1 MDEGM
6 FFKKG
11 ISILLAAFLLL
22 TCALSNVS
30 VAAASTKAEQSRAIA
45 IVFDNSGSMYDKGD
59 KAWCRATYAMEV
71 FASMLNAGDTLMIY
85 PMHPITADGSQ
96 YTMSS
101 PLKITDAAQASLIR
115 EIKTKD
121 AAGTPIESIDYAV
134 KGLKKTD
141 AQKKCM
147 IVLTDGGTFS
157 KNGNGLTKE
166 RTKRE
171 LDKRIEAHAGEKM
184 SVMYLGIGSSACIP
198 DSVESDYFSKKQ
210 AMNSEDVLSTLTE
223 MCNQIF
229 GRDTLPK
236 KYISGNNIEFDIA
249 MNKLIIFVQGENIAD
264 LQMTAAS
271 DKVET
276 KQISAQ
282 QTKYSTLGAAD
293 YKSVPDKSLQGM
305 MVTYADCPAGSY
317 EISYT
322 GNASSMEVYY
332 EPAADLD
339 FIFTDSDGNDV
350 DLDKLYEGEY
360 KISFGMKDAT
370 TGELIDSDLLGNPHY
385 EGSYFVNGEE
395 TTFEADGYT
404 GEVPVTLKMGDSF
417 KANLTANYLS
427 GYTITKDA
435 SDFGWPEEGIKVG
448 APPLG
453 KFKVELDIPQDYI
466 LLKDIGESK
475 EIIASLSIKDE
486 PLTPE
491 EFAAVTL
498 EADCSGI
505 EYTLTPDEKNSAYK
519 IQLKD
524 TAGLDEDK
532 YLIKVDA
539 QYEDIAERAAK
550 SDDVEKV
557 KLGNI
562 PLWMKWAFRIGLLL
576 LLLILVYII
585 SHLKR
590 IPKNTHVAKR
600 DCYFSFDDEDV
611 TQTTTFQAQMDK
623 GSMNLTSKYAGQ
635 KLGIMM
641 LSKPGKESYLKTA
654 QKSRY
659 AEVNPA
665 SVKKIGSGTIEEVTI
680 GSVRYELN
688 EETNKLE
695 RTPPSDKP
703 FELRHGMRISYSGTM
718 NSAGGQVPVSCVTK
732 LNFNK
737 K

>member
-1 MDEGM
+1 M
-6 FFKKG
+6 FVKKS
-11 ISILLAAFLLL
+11 ISIILMTVMVLA
-22 TCALSNVS
+22 TALSYVS
-30 VAAASTKAEQSRAIA
+30 PVAASTKAEESRAIA

-85 PMHPITADGSQ
+85 PMHPITVGGKQ
-96 YTMSS
+96 YTMNK
-101 PLKITDAAQASLIR
+101 PLSITDAAQASVLR
-115 EIKTKD
+115 EIHTKD
-121 AAGTPIESIDYAV
+121 AAGTPIESIDCAV
-134 KGLKKTD
+134 QGLKKVSAD
-141 AQKKCM
+141 KKCM

-157 KNGNGLTKE
+157 KNGHGLSKE
-166 RTKRE
+166 RTRRE
-171 LDKRIEAHAGEKM
+171 LDKRVQAHAGKKM
-184 SVMYLGIGSSACIP
+184 TVMYLGIGSSACMP
-198 DSVESDYFSKKQ
+198 DEAESEYFSKKQ
-210 AMNSEDVLSTLTE
+210 AHNSEDVLSTLTV

-236 KYISGNNIEFDIA
+236 KYISGNSIEFDIA
-249 MNKLIIFVQGENIAD
+249 MNKLIVFVQGENISD
-264 LQMTAAS
+264 LQLAS
-271 DKVET
+271 ASGKDEIKF
-276 KQISAQ
+276 ISSQ
-282 QTKYSTLGAAD
+282 QTKYSTAGAGD

-305 MVTYADCPAGSY
+305 MVTYADCPAGNY
-317 EISYT
+317 EISYSGT
-322 GNASSMEVYY
+322 ASSVEVYY

-339 FIFTDSDGNDV
+339 FIFTDAEGNEV

-370 TGELIDSDLLGNPHY
+370 TGELIDSELLGNPHY

-395 TTFEADGYT
+395 TTFAADGYT
-404 GEVPVTLKMGDSF
+404 GEVPVNLKMGDNF

-435 SDFGWPEEGIKVG
+435 SDFGWPEEGVKVG

-453 KFKVELDIPQDYI
+453 KFKVSLDVQQDYI
-466 LLKDIGESK
+466 LLKEMDSSE
-475 EIIASLSIKDE
+475 EIIVNLTIKDE

-491 EFAAVTL
+491 EFAAVTVQADCGGIEHTITPN
-498 EADCSGI
+498 EADST
-505 EYTLTPDEKNSAYK
+505 YR
-519 IQLKD
+519 IQLKQ
-524 TAGLDEDK
+524 TAGLKEGN

-539 QYEDIAERAAK
+539 QYADIADRTAK

-562 PLWMKWAFRIGLLL
+562 PLWVKWAFRIGLLL
-576 LLLILVYII
+576 LLLILAYII

-590 IPKNTHVAKR
+590 IPKYTHVAKR

-611 TQTTTFQAQMDK
+611 TQTTQFQAQMDK

-665 SVKKIGSGTIEEVTI
+665 SVKKIGSGTIQEVTI

-688 EETNKLE
+688 EDTNKLE

-703 FELRHGMRISYSGTM
+703 FELRHGMRISYSGTV

-732 LNFNK
+732 LNFK
-737 K
+737 KK